1 MKDKEAIRQHF
12 NSVWETT
19 GNNPNSITREDFDR
33 ILNNATHCRL
43 IFLEGSITAIL
54 QQLRS
59 KLRDILPLN
68 TTCDIALKVCHNPHF
83 ELNYNVIVQLL
94 TIIHN
99 FMPSANIVWGS
110 NMDDK
115 LHQLDFSILLF
126 IGISV
131 EKVNEVGYVY

>member
-1 MKDKEAIRQHF
+1 MKDKEVIRQYL

-43 IFLEGSITAIL
+43 IFLEGSIAAIMP
-54 QQLRS
+54 QLRS
-59 KLRDILPLN
+59 ELKDILPSN
-68 TTCDIALKVCHNPHF
+68 TTCDIALKVCHNPRF

-99 FMPSANIVWGS
+99 FIPSANIVWGS
-110 NMDDK
+110 NASIKSESDK
-115 LHQLDFSILLF
+115 IFILILT
-126 IGISV
+126 SQ
-131 EKVNEVGYVY
+131 YVKTITAAAK